1 MEEKME
7 YRMKVIMEELEGSR
21 KREEEWKRERRIEEL
36 DKKWMKRMSMKGGR
50 KGIGRIGKEGKEVR
64 GWGKKKRR
72 EDGIWR
78 RLKSGL
84 NMGKKEEERRKNV
97 MVKVKRREK
106 DVRSV
111 IGEIFRQIG
120 TEVRVKKVQAVRAG
134 R

>member
-1 MEEKME
+1 M
-7 YRMKVIMEELEGSR
+7 G
-21 KREEEWKRERRIEEL
+21 EEER
-36 DKKWMKRMSMKGGR
+36 
-50 KGIGRIGKEGKEVR
+50 
-64 GWGKKKRR
+64 KKKRG

-78 RLKSGL
+78 RRLKSGV

-97 MVKVKRREK
+97 MVKGKRREK

-120 TEVRVKKVQAVRAG
+120 TEVRVEKVQAMRAG

>member
-1 MEEKME
+1 M
-7 YRMKVIMEELEGSR
+7 G
-21 KREEEWKRERRIEEL
+21 EEER
-36 DKKWMKRMSMKGGR
+36 
-50 KGIGRIGKEGKEVR
+50 
-64 GWGKKKRR
+64 KKKRG

-78 RLKSGL
+78 RRLKSGV

-97 MVKVKRREK
+97 MVKGKRREK

-120 TEVRVKKVQAVRAG
+120 TEVRVEKVQAARAG